1 MLDNVQAQR
10 WDVMRLRVDGVRV
23 RILLW
28 GEENARALLWSWDRS
43 VDTNNFGAD
52 AVGARRLSVAAN
64 LDVGM

>member
-1 MLDNVQAQR
+1 
-10 WDVMRLRVDGVRV
+10 MRLRVDGVRV